1 MNPEPTLGEILGAAL
16 AGTFEPVFDP
26 MDAQAIAAAD
36 LAAAIAPR
44 LRSDFD
50 EVWDALCRV
59 PDNMLDLLHSP
70 QGWMALASFIASDL
84 GAEPPDYEPTK
95 H

>member
-1 MNPEPTLGEILGAAL
+1 MNLEQSLGEILGAAL
-16 AGTFEPVFDP
+16 AEPVEVQLDP
-26 MDAQAIAAAD
+26 LDAQAIAAGE
-36 LAAAIAPR
+36 LARSIAP
-44 LRSDFD
+44 LIKSDVD
-50 EVWDALCRV
+50 RVWDALCRV